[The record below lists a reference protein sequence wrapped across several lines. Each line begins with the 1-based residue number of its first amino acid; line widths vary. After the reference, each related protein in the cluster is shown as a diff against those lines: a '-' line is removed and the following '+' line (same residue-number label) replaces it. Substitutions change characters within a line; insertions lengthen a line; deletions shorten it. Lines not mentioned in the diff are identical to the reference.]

1 MILFVILICL
11 GLQHFSASA
20 HYDRFKIFKVYSQ
33 TGLQLLSQVSV
44 KNGWIGLVVLLIP
57 VLIVVAGINYILSG
71 VWFNALSFL
80 FNLAVLYYSLGA
92 YNRRRQLQ
100 HYVEALEKNDIQAAY
115 YEAAVFLKAPMAS
128 DRVTLIRQVTQQIFC
143 QADRYIFCVLFWY
156 ILLGP
161 VAVVIYILTDY
172 LANLNTLPE
181 AVIATAVKQAAG
193 GFLAILAWVPA
204 RISGFSYALVGHFA
218 YAVSVWRKNLW
229 TPLALDFA
237 SAIGLAALELTKED
251 VASAELE
258 ENKRALDLVE
268 RSIILWLAV
277 IAVLTLF
284 SWIT

>member
-11 GLQHFSASA
+11 GLQHFSASQR
-20 HYDRFKIFKVYSQ
+20 YDHFSLFKIYSQ
-33 TGLQLLSQVSV
+33 TGTRMLAQLPV
-44 KNGWIGLVVLLIP
+44 KNGWVALILLLIP

-71 VWFNALSFL
+71 IWFNSLNFL
-80 FNLAVLYYSLGA
+80 FNLAVLYYCLGA

-100 HYVEALEKNDIQAAY
+100 NYVEALEKDDLQAAY
-115 YEAAVFLKAPMAS
+115 YDAGEFLKAPMPT
-128 DRVTLIRQVTQQIFC
+128 DRVTLIRQVTRQIFC
-143 QADRYIFCVLFWY
+143 QADRYIFSVLFWY

-161 VAVVIYILTDY
+161 TAVLIYMLTDY
-172 LANLNTLPE
+172 LSNLDSLAELPIVL
-181 AVIATAVKQAAG
+181 AIRQAATI
-193 GFLAILAWVPA
+193 FLAILAWIPA

-218 YAVSVWRKNLW
+218 YAISAWRKDLW

-237 SAIGLAALELTKED
+237 SEIGLAALELTKED
-251 VASAELE
+251 TVSADVE

-268 RSIILWLAV
+268 KAIILWLAV